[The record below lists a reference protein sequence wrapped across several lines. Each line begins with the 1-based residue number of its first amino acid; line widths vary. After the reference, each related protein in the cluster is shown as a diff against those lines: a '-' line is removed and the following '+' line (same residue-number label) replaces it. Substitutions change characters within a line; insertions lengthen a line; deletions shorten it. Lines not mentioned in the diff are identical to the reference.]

1 MSKHTDMS
9 SQLLDVSD
17 SSDAAAAAAD
27 LVPSEERAFFI
38 PSGDL
43 IPSDDVNDLVH
54 SSDAAAA
61 AAADL
66 IPPEERSFFIP
77 SGDLIPSDVHSEE
90 VAVPSDDV
98 ADLENVSCELEED
111 IKSRLIILAEEV
123 MENWLSSQAK

>member
-1 MSKHTDMS
+1 MS

-27 LVPSEERAFFI
+27 LVPSEERSFFI

-43 IPSDDVNDLVH
+43 IPSDDVDDLVH
-54 SSDAAAA
+54 SSDAYTAA